1 MNGKFTRLTKAL
13 IELESAEREVA
24 SALLELGYPTYKEEE
39 PKAVSQEPVPKPR
52 AIGGKLL
59 LPCSNTVPTRG
70 DNIRWEGQNETYKVI
85 DQSPIILACGAA
97 QLTFEEA
104 LEKFGTGYKIFKPV
118 LKPKPKTDEDD

>member
-39 PKAVSQEPVPKPR
+39 PKAVSQEPVPKPK
-52 AIGGKLL
+52 AIGK
-59 LPCSNTVPTRG
+59 TVPTRG